1 MEPASTLESE
11 PESSGRRGWN
21 QSRRK
26 YRPRGQDRRSTNCP
40 PPSLVETVDSAFDA
54 EGIAS
59 DVVDPVAARRSAMVD
74 PVGVLEP
81 STRLESEPASWL
93 GPELE
98 LKPAS
103 ALESEPELE
112 W

>member
-1 MEPASTLESE
+1 M
-11 PESSGRRGWN
+11 
-21 QSRRK
+21 
-26 YRPRGQDRRSTNCP
+26 
-40 PPSLVETVDSAFDA
+40 ETVDSAFDA

-74 PVGVLEP
+74 PVRVLKP

-103 ALESEPELE
+103 ALDSKPELE
-112 W
+112 WEQGQSPEPS